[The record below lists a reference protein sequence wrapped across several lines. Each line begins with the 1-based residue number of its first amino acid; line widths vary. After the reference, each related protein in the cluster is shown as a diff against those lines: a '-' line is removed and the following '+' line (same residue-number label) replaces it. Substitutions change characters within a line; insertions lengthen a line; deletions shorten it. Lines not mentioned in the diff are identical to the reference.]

1 MPFLS
6 QKQRLAR
13 KNKKHN
19 LIFQRQKFFKFFA
32 QAKLYQILQKKSTP
46 FKLLLMLLNIGK
58 TPLIFVNIQPQNLV
72 LNLLN
77 YYFYIP
83 NNF

>member
-6 QKQRLAR
+6 QKQRPAR

-58 TPLIFVNIQPQNLV
+58 TPLICKYPASKFSFKFIK
-72 LNLLN
+72 LLFL
-77 YYFYIP
+77 YTK
-83 NNF
+83 